1 MATRSGGKKP
11 PAKNKTPPASF
22 QDNLEAQ
29 ERSRSEGVQSVR
41 AASRKRPFF
50 SGWTV
55 LIIVLLMSSAV
66 SIWGLRQSAFLQESM
81 DMNTPEAIFK
91 LEAMPS
97 GTAPDQMPGQNA
109 EASDPFSESSL
120 ESSLSPI
127 EGRRADELGEPDGSR
142 KTARRLAA
150 LEAGLVSLGNGLSA
164 VSSLVS
170 RKTTPDLAMVRA
182 LESIEVSMATLMER
196 MAGLESR
203 LKRIEISSEKGWA
216 LVVAGAELR
225 AALRGSAPFA
235 VELEVFRG
243 TLAGLHGPDGE
254 EGALI
259 KTLAALDGY
268 ASEGI
273 PDMRTLGPEFDA
285 LVSRIVAAAED
296 DSVSESTSGSA
307 SEDESLMKTLREH
320 LRSLITIR
328 RTGSG
333 LAGSS
338 AEAVVARAE
347 AALKADSLITAVSE
361 LETLQ
366 GHRGTLVATWL
377 NGARARLA
385 AVRSLTEIS
394 RRVTAVLARQ
404 EMLDAGEGAG
414 G

>member
-1 MATRSGGKKP
+1 VA
-11 PAKNKTPPASF
+11 
-22 QDNLEAQ
+22 
-29 ERSRSEGVQSVR
+29 
-41 AASRKRPFF
+41 
-50 SGWTV
+50 
-55 LIIVLLMSSAV
+55 
-66 SIWGLRQSAFLQESM
+66 IWGLRQSTSFQESTDIGFPM
-81 DMNTPEAIFK
+81 DMDIPETIFK

-109 EASDPFSESSL
+109 EAPDFFL
-120 ESSLSPI
+120 ESSPESLLSPI
-127 EGRRADELGEPDGSR
+127 EGRRADEFGEPDDPG

-150 LEAGLVSLGNGLSA
+150 LEARLVSFENGLSA

-170 RKTTPDLAMVRA
+170 RKTTPDLAMVHA
-182 LESIEVSMATLMER
+182 LESIKVSMAALMER

-203 LKRIEISSEKGWA
+203 LKRTELSSEKGWA

-225 AALRGSAPFA
+225 AALRGSAPFTA
-235 VELEVFRG
+235 ELEVFRG

-254 EGALI
+254 DGALI

-273 PDMRTLGPEFDA
+273 PDMRTLGPEFDVLA
-285 LVSRIVAAAED
+285 SRIVATAD
-296 DSVSESTSGSA
+296 GNDSVPESISGSA
-307 SEDESLMKTLREH
+307 SEDGNWVKTLREH
-320 LRSLITIR
+320 LRSLVTIR

-333 LAGSS
+333 LVGSS

-347 AALKADSLITAVSE
+347 AALKADSLIIAVSE

-366 GHRGTLVATWL
+366 GRRGTLVATWL
-377 NGARARLA
+377 DGARARLA
-385 AVRSLTEIS
+385 AAQSLTEIS

-404 EMLDAGEGAG
+404 KMPDDGEEGAG

>member
-1 MATRSGGKKP
+1 MAH
-11 PAKNKTPPASF
+11 
-22 QDNLEAQ
+22 
-29 ERSRSEGVQSVR
+29 
-41 AASRKRPFF
+41 
-50 SGWTV
+50 
-55 LIIVLLMSSAV
+55 
-66 SIWGLRQSAFLQESM
+66 
-81 DMNTPEAIFK
+81 
-91 LEAMPS
+91 
-97 GTAPDQMPGQNA
+97 
-109 EASDPFSESSL
+109 
-120 ESSLSPI
+120 
-127 EGRRADELGEPDGSR
+127 
-142 KTARRLAA
+142 RLAA
-150 LEAGLVSLGNGLSA
+150 LEAGLVSLENGLSA
-164 VSSLVS
+164 VSPLVS

-182 LESIEVSMATLMER
+182 LESIKVSMAALMER

-203 LKRIEISSEKGWA
+203 LKRTEISSEKGWA

-225 AALRGSAPFA
+225 TALRGSAPFA
-235 VELEVFRG
+235 AELEVFRRM
-243 TLAGLHGPDGE
+243 LAGLHGPDDE
-254 EGALI
+254 DGALV

-273 PDMRTLGPEFDA
+273 PDIRTLGPEFDA
-285 LVSRIVAAAED
+285 LASRIVAATGD
-296 DSVSESTSGSA
+296 DSVPESTSGSA
-307 SEDESLMKTLREH
+307 SEDGNWVKALREH
-320 LRSLITIR
+320 LRSLVTVR

-385 AVRSLTEIS
+385 AARSLTEIS

-404 EMLDAGEGAG
+404 EMPDAGEGAG